1 MENMYYLKKK
11 VILNLMATALKFWDC
26 VSHPIFSNWT
36 LLLQSHAI
44 VRHAVC
50 HRFAEMWNL
59 FHKKDVWMKAYDALK
74 PVIFFFF
81 LVPIIY
87 YILTSGQ
94 MEYMRPQLLMKTW
107 ISQLITPLYNC
118 SLRQIGR
125 EILGEWSGTSTGL
138 CQIFM

>member
-1 MENMYYLKKK
+1 MYYLKKK

-26 VSHPIFSNWT
+26 VSHPIFSTWT

-74 PVIFFFF
+74 PVKKMFGFF

-107 ISQLITPLYNC
+107 ISQLITSLYNC